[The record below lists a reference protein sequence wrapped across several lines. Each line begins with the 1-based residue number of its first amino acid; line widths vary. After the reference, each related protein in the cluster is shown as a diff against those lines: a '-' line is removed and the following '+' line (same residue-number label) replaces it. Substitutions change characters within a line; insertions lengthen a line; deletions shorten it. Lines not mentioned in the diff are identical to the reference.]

1 MGSISKPTTAYI
13 LSLISGVLI
22 FIGGIGN
29 LIVSVLVR
37 AFIRT
42 FLGPYRP
49 PLMLIWRPGLSIIWS
64 IIGMAFGV
72 IVIYSALMLN
82 SAPKNHTMWGTLI
95 LVFSI
100 LSFMGAWAGFGAG
113 LILGIVGGVLAI
125 SWKQPTL
132 TPTSAPGL
140 TVKFCVQCGQ
150 VIPED
155 AKFCPHCG
163 KEAPA

>member
-1 MGSISKPTTAYI
+1 MGSKLKPTTAYI

-37 AFIRT
+37 AYIRT

-49 PLMLIWRPGLSIIWS
+49 PLMLIWRPGLSIVWS
-64 IIGMAFGV
+64 IVGMAFGV

-125 SWKQPTL
+125 SWKEPAL
-132 TPTSAPGL
+132 TPTATPGL
-140 TVKFCVQCGQ
+140 AVKYCVQCGQ
-150 VIPED
+150 AIPEG

-163 KEAPA
+163 KEATA

>member
-1 MGSISKPTTAYI
+1 MGSKSKPTTAYV

-22 FIGGIGN
+22 FIGGICN

-37 AFIRT
+37 AYIRT
-42 FLGPYRP
+42 FLGRYRP
-49 PLMLIWRPGLSIIWS
+49 PLMLIWRPGLGIVWS
-64 IIGMAFGV
+64 IVGMAFGV

-95 LVFSI
+95 LVFSL
-100 LSFMGAWAGFGAG
+100 LSFMGALAGLGAG
-113 LILGIVGGVLAI
+113 LILGVVGGVLVI
-125 SWKQPTL
+125 NWKEPAL
-132 TPTSAPGL
+132 TPTAVLGL
-140 TVKFCVQCGQ
+140 TVKYCVQCGQ
-150 VIPED
+150 AIPAD